1 MRRKRGKAA
10 KKARAAIT
18 VAEDHDLVKAPH
30 SFVFHRGHV
39 TTSLKVLIQ
48 DFRKIM
54 EPFTATSL
62 RASEKNSLK
71 DFVSIAGPL
80 NVSHFLMF
88 GTSST
93 SANLRIMRLAR
104 GPTMSFKL
112 VNFTLAKDVVSAQ
125 KRPNV
130 NPKLFAHHPLLVL
143 NGFGGQDGQPPPNHL
158 KLISTM
164 FQNMF
169 PSININKVAVGDIRR
184 CLLLRYDAETDQIYL
199 RHYSIKAIPVGVSRR
214 VRRMIQTRL
223 PDMSG
228 FNDVGDYLLN
238 NGGITSE
245 SEGEMDGEHN
255 QVDLPQ
261 SMPGRGNVKSQQ
273 SAIRLHEL
281 GPRLTLQLV
290 KIEEGLCDGKVVHH
304 AFIEKTTEEINALE
318 AERKE
323 KQKIKE
329 QRQKEQKKNIAEK
342 KKSKEE
348 HKKKC
353 LEGIN
358 AEEGV
363 YGAKKDDDGD
373 DDDDG
378 NEADDDEL
386 TSDEDDAEYFRKEVG
401 EEPEAGSFSKPG
413 MKRRREEKPPMIPK
427 RFKKKNPGGGGGGG
441 SGGLGSDSK
450 TSAEGGSL
458 KGKRDKLGGGKKRD
472 AKKGFPGHK
481 LKSKKKVS
489 FS

>member
-1 MRRKRGKAA
+1 MRRKRGKSA

-18 VAEDHDLVKAPH
+18 VAEDNDLVKAPH

-48 DFRKIM
+48 DFRKVM
-54 EPFTATSL
+54 EPFTASSL

-112 VNFTLAKDVVSAQ
+112 INFTLAKDVVSAQ

-143 NGFGGQDGQPPPNHL
+143 NGFGGQDGKPAPNHL

-304 AFIEKTTEEINALE
+304 SFIEKTSEELNALE
-318 AERKE
+318 QTRKE

-329 QRQKEQKKNIAEK
+329 QRQKEQKQNIANK
-342 KKSKEE
+342 TKSKEE

-353 LEGIN
+353 LEGMGSEGAAAKDGDDEEDN
-358 AEEGV
+358 GNEAE
-363 YGAKKDDDGD
+363 GD
-373 DDDDG
+373 DDDF
-378 NEADDDEL
+378 

-401 EEPEAGSFSKPG
+401 EEPEVGSFSKPG
-413 MKRRREEKPPMIPK
+413 MKRRREEKPPTIPK
-427 RFKKKNPGGGGGGG
+427 RFKKKNPGDTKSKASSSTDGPRGKKDNQFGGR
-441 SGGLGSDSK
+441 S
-450 TSAEGGSL
+450 E
-458 KGKRDKLGGGKKRD
+458 GGKKDNKRF
-472 AKKGFPGHK
+472 AGQK

>member
-10 KKARAAIT
+10 KKAKAALT
-18 VAEDHDLVKAPH
+18 VAEDNDLVKAPH

-39 TTSLKVLIQ
+39 RMSLKVLIQ

-62 RASEKNSLK
+62 KASEKNSLK

-88 GTSST
+88 GMSPT

-104 GPTMSFKL
+104 GPTMSFK
-112 VNFTLAKDVVSAQ
+112 VINFTLAKDVVSAQ

-143 NGFGGQDGQPPPNHL
+143 NGFGGQDGQPAPNHL

-169 PSININKVAVGDIRR
+169 PSININKIAVGDIRR

-199 RHYSIKAIPVGVSRR
+199 RHYSIKAVPVGVSRR

-238 NGGITSE
+238 NGGVTSE
-245 SEGEMDGEHN
+245 SEGEMDGDHN
-255 QVDLPQ
+255 QIDLPQ

-281 GPRLTLQLV
+281 GPRLALQLV

-304 AFIEKTTEEINALE
+304 SFIEKTSEEVNAIEE
-318 AERKE
+318 ARKD
-323 KQKIKE
+323 KQKLKD
-329 QRQKEQKKNIAEK
+329 QRQKEQNTNVVK
-342 KKSKEE
+342 KKKEE
-348 HKKKC
+348 HKRKC
-353 LEGIN
+353 LEGMGADGEKAN
-358 AEEGV
+358 AGQNGEE
-363 YGAKKDDDGD
+363 DND
-373 DDDDG
+373 
-378 NEADDDEL
+378 NNNDDDEY

-401 EEPEAGSFSKPG
+401 EDPEVGSFSKPG
-413 MKRRREEKPPMIPK
+413 MKRRKDEKPPLIPK
-427 RFKKKNPGGGGGGG
+427 RFKKN
-441 SGGLGSDSK
+441 SSK
-450 TSAEGGSL
+450 PSAKAGD
-458 KGKRDKLGGGKKRD
+458 GKSNRGGGKKVQFRGGRGG
-472 AKKGFPGHK
+472 AR
-481 LKSKKKVS
+481 
-489 FS
+489 

>member
-1 MRRKRGKAA
+1 MRGKRGKSA
-10 KKARAAIT
+10 KKARAALAVT
-18 VAEDHDLVKAPH
+18 EDNDLVKAPH

-54 EPFTATSL
+54 EPFTASSL

-104 GPTMSFKL
+104 GPTMSFKV
-112 VNFTLAKDVVSAQ
+112 VNFSLSKDVVSAQ

-143 NGFGGQDGQPPPNHL
+143 NGFGGQDGKPAPNHL

-245 SEGEMDGEHN
+245 SEGEMDGDHN

-304 AFIEKTTEEINALE
+304 AFIEKTAEELNSLE
-318 AERKE
+318 ESR
-323 KQKIKE
+323 KQKQKLKE
-329 QRQKEQKKNIAEK
+329 QRQKEQKQNIAEK
-342 KKSKEE
+342 KKTKEE

-353 LEGIN
+353 LEGMG
-358 AEEGV
+358 ADGGATSKPDDEG
-363 YGAKKDDDGD
+363 DDGNDGGD
-373 DDDDG
+373 DD
-378 NEADDDEL
+378 L
-386 TSDEDDAEYFRKEVG
+386 TSDEDDAEYFRREVG
-401 EEPEAGSFSKPG
+401 EEPEEGSFSKPG
-413 MKRRREEKPPMIPK
+413 MKRRKEERPPTIPK
-427 RFKKKNPGGGGGGG
+427 RFKKKN
-441 SGGLGSDSK
+441 SDSK
-450 TSAEGGSL
+450 SKSNDGRQGM
-458 KGKRDKLGGGKKRD
+458 KDGKFPGRSDGGKKKETR
-472 AKKGFPGHK
+472 KTFPGHK
-481 LKSKKKVS
+481 QKKVS
-489 FS
+489 FR

>member
-1 MRRKRGKAA
+1 MGKKRGKSA
-10 KKARAAIT
+10 KKARAALA
-18 VAEDHDLVKAPH
+18 VAEDNDLVKAPH

-54 EPFTATSL
+54 EPFTASSL

-130 NPKLFAHHPLLVL
+130 NPKLFGHHPLLVL
-143 NGFGGQDGQPPPNHL
+143 NGFGGQDGKPAPNHL

-199 RHYSIKAIPVGVSRR
+199 RHYSIKAVPVGVSRR

-245 SEGEMDGEHN
+245 SEGEMDGDHN
-255 QVDLPQ
+255 QIDLPQ

-304 AFIEKTTEEINALE
+304 SFIEKSSEELSALE
-318 AERKE
+318 KTRKE
-323 KQKIKE
+323 KLKIKE
-329 QRQKEQKKNIAEK
+329 QRQKEQKQNIANK
-342 KKSKEE
+342 KKSQEE

-353 LEGIN
+353 LEGMST
-358 AEEGV
+358 EDGDSKE
-363 YGAKKDDDGD
+363 KKDEDGANDDDAAEGD
-373 DDDDG
+373 D
-378 NEADDDEL
+378 EEF

-401 EEPEAGSFSKPG
+401 EEPEVGSFSKPG

-427 RFKKKNPGGGGGGG
+427 RFKKKPTSGGGGGEHKKKPKEGND
-441 SGGLGSDSK
+441 SGG
-450 TSAEGGSL
+450 GGM
-458 KGKRDKLGGGKKRD
+458 KRDNNKKQ
-472 AKKGFPGHK
+472 GFKREQHHQ
-481 LKSKKKVS
+481 KSKKKVS
-489 FS
+489 FGK

>member
-1 MRRKRGKAA
+1 MRKKRGKAA
-10 KKARAAIT
+10 KKARAALSVT
-18 VAEDHDLVKAPH
+18 EDNDLVKAPH
-30 SFVFHRGHV
+30 SFVFHRGLV
-39 TTSLKVLIQ
+39 QKSLKHLIQ

-54 EPFTATSL
+54 EPYTASTL
-62 RASEKNSLK
+62 KASEKNSLK
-71 DFVSIAGPL
+71 DFVSVAGPL

-88 GTSST
+88 GMSSN

-112 VNFTLAKDVVSAQ
+112 VNFTLSKDVVSAQ

-143 NGFGGQDGQPPPNHL
+143 NGFGGQNGQPAPNHL

-184 CLLLRYDAETDQIYL
+184 CLLVKYDEETDQIYL
-199 RHYSIKAIPVGVSRR
+199 RHYSIKAVPVGVSRR

-238 NGGITSE
+238 NGGVTSE
-245 SEGEMDGEHN
+245 SEGEMDGDHN
-255 QVDLPQ
+255 QIDLPQ

-281 GPRLTLQLV
+281 GPRLTIQLV

-304 AFIEKTTEEINALE
+304 AFIEKTAEELKTLE
-318 AERKE
+318 QSRKE
-323 KQKIKE
+323 KLKIKE
-329 QRQKEQKKNIAEK
+329 QRQKEQNQNIVK
-342 KKSKEE
+342 KKQSQEE
-348 HKKKC
+348 HKRKC
-353 LEGIN
+353 LEGMEPD
-358 AEEGV
+358 AGD
-363 YGAKKDDDGD
+363 GGD
-373 DDDDG
+373 DND
-378 NEADDDEL
+378 NDDEAGDDEEF
-386 TSDEDDAEYFRKEVG
+386 TSDEDDAEYFRSEVG

-413 MKRRREEKPPMIPK
+413 MKRRKDDKPTIPK
-427 RFKKKNPGGGGGGG
+427 RFKKNSASAKSKGDKSGTHDGPKSKFVGKHDDNAGRKKNF
-441 SGGLGSDSK
+441 SQQK
-450 TSAEGGSL
+450 T
-458 KGKRDKLGGGKKRD
+458 
-472 AKKGFPGHK
+472 
-481 LKSKKKVS
+481 KKKVS

>member
-18 VAEDHDLVKAPH
+18 VSEDHDLVKAPH

-54 EPFTATSL
+54 EPYTASSL

-143 NGFGGQDGQPPPNHL
+143 NGFGGQDGKPPPNHL

-304 AFIEKTTEEINALE
+304 SFIEKTAEEIKALE
-318 AERKE
+318 ATRKD
-323 KQKIKE
+323 KQKLKE
-329 QRQKEQKKNIAEK
+329 QRQNQQKQNIVEK

-348 HKKKC
+348 HKQKC
-353 LEGIN
+353 LEGMN
-358 AEEGV
+358 AEDGAGASKKEG
-363 YGAKKDDDGD
+363 DDDGD
-373 DDDDG
+373 YDG
-378 NEADDDEL
+378 NEADDDEF

-427 RFKKKNPGGGGGGG
+427 RFKKKTPGGGGGGG
-441 SGGLGSDSK
+441 GDGSDAK
-450 TSAEGGSL
+450 LPGGGTY
-458 KGKRDKLGGGKKRD
+458 KGKKDGGKKTD
-472 AKKGFPGHK
+472 AKKKGFSGHK
-481 LKSKKKVS
+481 LKTKKKVS

>member
-1 MRRKRGKAA
+1 M
-10 KKARAAIT
+10 
-18 VAEDHDLVKAPH
+18 
-30 SFVFHRGHV
+30 
-39 TTSLKVLIQ
+39 SLKVLIQ

-54 EPFTATSL
+54 EPFTASSL
-62 RASEKNSLK
+62 KASEKNSIK

-88 GTSST
+88 GMSST
-93 SANLRIMRLAR
+93 SANLRVMRLAR
-104 GPTMSFKL
+104 GPTMSFKV
-112 VNFTLAKDVVSAQ
+112 VNFTLSKDVVSAQ

-143 NGFGGQDGQPPPNHL
+143 NGFGGQDGQPAPNHL

-184 CLLLRYDAETDQIYL
+184 CLLLRYDAESDQIYL
-199 RHYSIKAIPVGVSRR
+199 RHYSIKAVPVGVSRR

-238 NGGITSE
+238 NGGVTSE

-255 QVDLPQ
+255 QIDLPQ
-261 SMPGRGNVKSQQ
+261 SMPGRGNVKAQQ

-304 AFIEKTTEEINALE
+304 SFIEKSLEEVNALE
-318 AERKE
+318 QSRKE
-323 KQKIKE
+323 KQKLKE
-329 QRQKEQKKNIAEK
+329 QRQKEQNQNIVEK
-342 KKSKEE
+342 KRTQEE

-353 LEGIN
+353 LEGMGT
-358 AEEGV
+358 ETEKD
-363 YGAKKDDDGD
+363 AKDGD
-373 DDDDG
+373 DNDQG
-378 NEADDDEL
+378 EDEDEF

-401 EEPEAGSFSKPG
+401 EEPEVGSFSKPG
-413 MKRRREEKPPMIPK
+413 MKRRKDEKPPNVPK
-427 RFKKKNPGGGGGGG
+427 RFKKNSTAK
-441 SGGLGSDSK
+441 SKDSK
-450 TSAEGGSL
+450 SSE
-458 KGKRDKLGGGKKRD
+458 GKRDKFAGKSDGARRGNKLGGDNSQNKKFP
-472 AKKGFPGHK
+472 KKTKIKEESVLFII
-481 LKSKKKVS
+481 
-489 FS
+489 

>member
-1 MRRKRGKAA
+1 LKIAQLEKIFKLINLKTRSSKSENQRMGKKRGKAA
-10 KKARAAIT
+10 KKARAALAIS
-18 VAEDHDLVKAPH
+18 EPEDLVKAPH

-39 TTSLKVLIQ
+39 TTALKALIQ

-54 EPFTATSL
+54 EPYTASNL

-93 SANLRIMRLAR
+93 SANLRVMRLAR
-104 GPTMSFKL
+104 GPTMSFKV
-112 VNFTLAKDVVSAQ
+112 VNYTLAKDVVSAQ

-130 NPKLFAHHPLLVL
+130 NPKLFSHHPLLVL
-143 NGFGGQDGQPPPNHL
+143 NGFGGQDGSPAPNHL
-158 KLISTM
+158 KLLTTM

-169 PSININKVAVGDIRR
+169 PSININKVSVGNIRR
-184 CLLLRYDAETDQIYL
+184 CLLLRYDPETEQIYL

-214 VRRMIQTRL
+214 VRRIIQTRL

-261 SMPGRGNVKSQQ
+261 AMPGRGNIKAQQ

-290 KIEEGLCDGKVVHH
+290 KVEEGLCDGKVVFHSYL
-304 AFIEKTTEEINALE
+304 EKTAEELKALE
-318 AERKE
+318 EGRKL
-323 KQKIKE
+323 KKKMKE
-329 QRQKEQKKNIAEK
+329 ERQKEQKQNIEK
-342 KKSKEE
+342 KNKEKAD

-353 LEGIN
+353 LEGMEVDN
-358 AEEGV
+358 ADKEEQDN
-363 YGAKKDDDGD
+363 YTA
-373 DDDDG
+373 
-378 NEADDDEL
+378 ESEEEY
-386 TSDEDDAEYFRKEVG
+386 TSEEDDADYYRKELG

-413 MKRRREEKPPMIPK
+413 LKRKKQNEKPVGIPK
-427 RFKKKNPGGGGGGG
+427 RFKSKKKPETDKKDKKINLSKGQG
-441 SGGLGSDSK
+441 SG
-450 TSAEGGSL
+450 TI
-458 KGKRDKLGGGKKRD
+458 KK
-472 AKKGFPGHK
+472 KF
-481 LKSKKKVS
+481 SKKKVS